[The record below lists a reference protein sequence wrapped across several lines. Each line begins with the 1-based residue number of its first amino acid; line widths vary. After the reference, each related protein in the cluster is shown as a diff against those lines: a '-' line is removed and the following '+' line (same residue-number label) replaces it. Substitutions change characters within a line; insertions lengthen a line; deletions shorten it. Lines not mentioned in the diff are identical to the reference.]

1 MREPEP
7 ADISDLSDLMA
18 ALGHKFKQPAL
29 LQQALTHTSVTQRQ
43 GLRGQSNERLEF
55 LGDRVLGLVIAELL
69 LNRFPDENE
78 GSIAPRHTALV
89 RREALARVA
98 RKIKLGSY
106 LMIDRGEEVSGGR
119 SNPGML
125 ANACEAVIAA
135 LYLDGG
141 LAVAKKFIE
150 TRWTD
155 MLEETQAPPRDD
167 KTTLQEW
174 AQGRKLDIPNYREI
188 DRSGPDHA
196 PLFTVEVEVVGFP
209 SMQATGPSKRAAEQA
224 AAAIMLEKVKS
235 LGD

>member
-1 MREPEP
+1 MTESQHDAIP
-7 ADISDLSDLMA
+7 DHSDLMA
-18 ALGHKFKQPAL
+18 VLGHKFKQPAL
-29 LQQALTHTSVTQRQ
+29 LLQALTHTSVHQSKD
-43 GLRGQSNERLEF
+43 LRGQSNERLEF
-55 LGDRVLGLVIAELL
+55 LGDRVLGLVIAEML

-98 RKIKLGSY
+98 RKIDLGSC
-106 LMIDRGEEVSGGR
+106 LVIAKGEEGAGGR
-119 SNPGML
+119 NNPGML

-141 LAVAKKFIE
+141 LAVAREFIE
-150 TRWTD
+150 ARWTD

-174 AQGRKLDIPNYREI
+174 AQARKLEIPNYREI
-188 DRSGPDHA
+188 DRSGPDHE

-209 SMQATGPSKRAAEQA
+209 SMQAAGPSKRAAEQA
-224 AAAIMLEKVKS
+224 AAAAMLEKVKS